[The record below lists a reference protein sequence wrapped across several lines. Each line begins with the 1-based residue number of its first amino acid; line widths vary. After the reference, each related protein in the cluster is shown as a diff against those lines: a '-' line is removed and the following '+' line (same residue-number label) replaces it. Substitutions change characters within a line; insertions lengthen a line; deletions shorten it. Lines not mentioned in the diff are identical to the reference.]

1 MIKIESLMQKKP
13 FKDGLFDAFLEWE
26 QTQPKKRSS
35 FSAFARWL
43 SNNSSNIIIRQQN
56 VDSWINGSIPKDFKY
71 VSVLV
76 EKLGDWVLESLDI
89 PVPNPYLQKINKLF
103 ERLPPEKQ
111 RKLAEDAERYDV
123 NGQKKK

>member
-123 NGQKKK
+123 NSQKKK

>member
-1 MIKIESLMQKKP
+1 MQKKP

-123 NGQKKK
+123 NSQKKK